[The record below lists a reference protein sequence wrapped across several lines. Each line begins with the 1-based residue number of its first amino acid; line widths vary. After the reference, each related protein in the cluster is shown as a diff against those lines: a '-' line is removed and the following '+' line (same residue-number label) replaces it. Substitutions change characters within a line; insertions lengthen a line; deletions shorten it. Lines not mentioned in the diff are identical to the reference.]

1 MLKGWFV
8 LQWSLDNLPL
18 VPDGLWCVIDPNR
31 RTHNPVTETNLIIAR
46 AGRAARQ
53 RKSVNHSLTPKKR
66 TTTHPR
72 QARVWRLQWRQHR
85 AYGDALQGAEHRAWI
100 RQFRGSGK
108 VWFCTHPTEQSTGR
122 RPCMPCLTASA

>member
-31 RTHNPVTETNLIIAR
+31 RTHDPVTETNLNIAR

-53 RKSVNHSLTPKKR
+53 RKSVNPHTKKTNNDAPTTGSSLASSVATASRIWRRTPR
-66 TTTHPR
+66 R
-72 QARVWRLQWRQHR
+72 R
-85 AYGDALQGAEHRAWI
+85 A
-100 RQFRGSGK
+100 
-108 VWFCTHPTEQSTGR
+108 
-122 RPCMPCLTASA
+122 PCMDSTVSWVW